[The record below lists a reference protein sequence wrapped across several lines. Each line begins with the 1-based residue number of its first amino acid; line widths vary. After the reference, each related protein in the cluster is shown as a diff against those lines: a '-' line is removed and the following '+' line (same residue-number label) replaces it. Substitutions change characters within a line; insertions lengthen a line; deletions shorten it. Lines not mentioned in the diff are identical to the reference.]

1 MTSLHKT
8 SFRKPRTALIDCD
21 MVAYRAAGMVSS
33 TSGDAND
40 LQELLPNV
48 ISTWAREASCTDIIL
63 CKGADSFRKQVY
75 PEYKAN
81 RVGKPK
87 PPLLDE
93 ARALI
98 EDLEYP
104 AKRITGLE
112 ADDIQGILS
121 TRNPDTHVIINNDKD
136 MLTLPGVLVYNPDK
150 MDFPEFI
157 TKETAE
163 YNLWE
168 QILCGDSTDNYKGIP
183 KCGPV
188 KARKILTDDTT
199 VCPSYKDRVYTAY
212 LAASLSEEYLLQMCR
227 CAKIL
232 DNTLW
237 NPDTKTYTLWN
248 PYESN

>member
-1 MTSLHKT
+1 MTT
-8 SFRKPRTALIDCD
+8 SFRRQRTALIDCD

-104 AKRITGLE
+104 AKRINGLE

-157 TKETAE
+157 TKEVAE

-168 QILCGDSTDNYKGIP
+168 QILTGDSTDNYKGIP

-188 KARKILTDDTT
+188 KARKILDPALVQEWGYFDI
-199 VCPSYKDRVYTAY
+199 VMKAY
-212 LAASLSEEYLLQMCR
+212 IAAGLSDEYLLQMCQ

>member
-1 MTSLHKT
+1 MTT
-8 SFRKPRTALIDCD
+8 SFRRQRTALIDCD
-21 MVAYRAAGMVSS
+21 MVAYRVAGMVSS
-33 TSGDAND
+33 SSGDAND
-40 LQELLPNV
+40 LTELLPEV
-48 ISTWAREASCTDIIL
+48 ISTWAREASCTNIIL

-98 EDLEYP
+98 EELEYP
-104 AKRITGLE
+104 AKHITGLE

-121 TRNPDTHVIINNDKD
+121 TKNPDTHVIINNDKD

-150 MDFPEFI
+150 MDFPEYI
-157 TKETAE
+157 TKEVAE

-168 QILCGDSTDNYKGIP
+168 QILTGDITDNYKGIP

-188 KARKILTDDTT
+188 KARKILLDSPEEWCIDE
-199 VCPSYKDRVYTAY
+199 SYSIRANKAY
-212 LAASLSEEYLLQMCR
+212 YDAELSEEYFLQMCR

-232 DNTLW
+232 DVTLW